1 MAAEVGQGDIVS
13 NEAEQD
19 KIDFPGLCDIM
30 DEMRKSMA
38 SARDVIRSLRE
49 K

>member
-1 MAAEVGQGDIVS
+1 MATEADQEAIVS
-13 NEAEQD
+13 NEND
-19 KIDFPGLCDIM
+19 KIDFSSLCDIM
-30 DEMRKSMA
+30 DEMRKSMT